1 MFSKSSTFTVLVL
14 VAIVVSAVALKIS
27 QTFFKAN
34 GSLTLLDRVSKH
46 ILITREPAPIITT
59 LDNADELR
67 QSNPAFYKDV
77 QNGDTLLLW
86 KDKAVLYSSKRDI
99 VLAATLIAPVD
110 SQPPLATSSQMIE
123 TQP

>member
-14 VAIVVSAVALKIS
+14 VAIVVSAAVLKIS
-27 QTFFKAN
+27 QTFFNTN
-34 GSLTLLDRVSKH
+34 GSLTTLDRVSRH

-59 LDNADELR
+59 LDNAEELR

-86 KDKAVLYSSKRDI
+86 RDKAILYSSKLDL
-99 VLAATLIAPVD
+99 VLSATLMTPVEP
-110 SQPPLATSSQMIE
+110 QPITEIQESATSS
-123 TQP
+123 